1 MNACEEVKG
10 MVWAV
15 TTGVLSLVLALVAL
29 AALGRLV

>member
-10 MVWAV
+10 MIWAV
-15 TTGVLSLVLALVAL
+15 TTGVLSLVFSVMAV